1 MTRGRIL
8 ILHLWWKT
16 YGYREVLLVNDKW
29 MQTEVYA
36 YHSYVIHV
44 KYILFIKCLWNI
56 STWFF
61 LFKNGQVFQNL
72 NDLFKT

>member
-72 NDLFKT
+72 N